1 MPDAVDA
8 QTLSRTSRKKS
19 PDAFRTISEVAD
31 GLNVPQHVLR
41 FWESKFTQVKPL
53 KRGGGRRY
61 YRPED
66 VYLLRG
72 IRNLLYHEGYTIR
85 GVQKVLR
92 EAGVKTVVDAG
103 RRDDGDMAFDHG
115 GGGEAQ
121 VESAAGQSGPKGT
134 GAENPAET
142 SAGNDFSG
150 SLGQGKRAKLQTI
163 ISRLKELGVL
173 LRDAG

>member
-1 MPDAVDA
+1 MSDAVDA
-8 QTLSRTSRKKS
+8 QVPSRTSRKKS

-66 VYLLRG
+66 VHLLRG

-92 EAGVKTVVDAG
+92 EAGVKMVVDAG
-103 RRDDGDMAFDHG
+103 RRDDEDVAFDHG
-115 GGGEAQ
+115 EGGEAQ
-121 VESAAGQSGPKGT
+121 AQGAEGQSLPE
-134 GAENPAET
+134 GAGVENPTET
-142 SAGNDFSG
+142 STGGELSG
-150 SLGQGKRAKLQTI
+150 RFDQDKRAKLQTI